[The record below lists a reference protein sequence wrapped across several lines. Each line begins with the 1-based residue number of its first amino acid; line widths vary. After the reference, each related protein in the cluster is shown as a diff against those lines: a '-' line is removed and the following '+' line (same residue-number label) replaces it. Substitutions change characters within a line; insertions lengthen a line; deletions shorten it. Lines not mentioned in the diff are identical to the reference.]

1 MSYATVADMVSR
13 FGEIEL
19 IQLTDPMNNAEIN
32 PVLVEGRIADAQN
45 VIDSWIGRVYRLP
58 LRGCSQ
64 PPVAPGGPVTYSVPP
79 QLVRI
84 ACDIA
89 RFYFYKDVA
98 PDNAIYLRYK
108 AALAEL
114 QAIAEGKAVLSCP
127 LGGLPGDLVGADA
140 QEGWEVR
147 HSFSPRQIT
156 DDSTRGYA

>member
-1 MSYATVADMVSR
+1 MIYATIADMVSR
-13 FGEIEL
+13 FGETEL
-19 IQLTDPMNNAEIN
+19 IQLTDPAANAAIN
-32 PVLVEGRIADAQN
+32 AAMVEGRIGDAQM
-45 VIDSWIGRVYRLP
+45 VIDSWIGRIYRMP
-58 LRGCSQ
+58 LRGCAQS
-64 PPVAPGGPVTYSVPP
+64 PAAPGDPVTYAAPP

-89 RFYFYKDVA
+89 RFYLFKDVA
-98 PDNAIYLRYK
+98 PDNVVYLRHK

-114 QAIAEGKAVLSCP
+114 QAIADGKAGLTCP
-127 LGGLPGDLVGADA
+127 MGGLPGELVGADA

>member
-1 MSYATVADMVSR
+1 MIYATVADMISM
-13 FGEIEL
+13 FTEIEL

-32 PVLVEGRIADAQN
+32 PVLIAGRIADAQG
-45 VIDSWIGRVYRLP
+45 VIDGWIGKVYRLP
-58 LRGCSQ
+58 LRGCAA
-64 PPVAPGGPVTYSVPP
+64 PPAAPGDPVTYTVPP

-89 RFYFYKDVA
+89 RFYLYKDVA
-98 PDNAIYLRYK
+98 PDNVIYLRYK

-114 QAIAEGKAVLSCP
+114 QAIAEGKAGLSCP

>member
-1 MSYATVADMVSR
+1 MKYATVADMVSL

-19 IQLTDPMNNAEIN
+19 IQLTDPAANVAIDTAK
-32 PVLVEGRIADAQN
+32 VEARIADAQT
-45 VIDSWIGRVYRLP
+45 VVDSWIGRVYRLP
-58 LRGCSQ
+58 LRGC
-64 PPVAPGGPVTYSVPP
+64 AEPGATPGDPVTYVVPP

-89 RFYFYKDVA
+89 RFYLYKDVA
-98 PDNAIYLRYK
+98 PDNVIYLRYK
-108 AALAEL
+108 AAQAEL
-114 QAIAEGKAVLSCP
+114 QAIADGKAGLACP
-127 LGGLPGDLVGADA
+127 LGCLPGDLVGADA

>member
-1 MSYATVADMVSR
+1 MIYATVADMISM
-13 FGEIEL
+13 FTEIEL

-32 PVLVEGRIADAQN
+32 PVLIAGRIADAQG
-45 VIDSWIGRVYRLP
+45 VIDGWIGKVYRLP
-58 LRGCSQ
+58 LRGCAE
-64 PPVAPGGPVTYSVPP
+64 PPAAPGDPVTYTVPP

-89 RFYFYKDVA
+89 RFYLYKDVA
-98 PDNAIYLRYK
+98 PDNVIYLRYK

-114 QAIAEGKAVLSCP
+114 QAIAEGKAGLSCP

-140 QEGWEVR
+140 QQGVQVY

>member
-1 MSYATVADMVSR
+1 VIYATVADMISM
-13 FGEIEL
+13 FTELEL
-19 IQLTDPMNNAEIN
+19 IQLTDPMNNATIN
-32 PVLVEGRIADAQN
+32 AALVEGRIADAQG
-45 VIDSWIGRVYRLP
+45 VIDGWIGQSEPNP
-58 LRGCSQ
+58 LRGCAQ
-64 PPVAPGGPVTYSVPP
+64 PPVAPGDPVTYAVPP
-79 QLVRI
+79 QLVRV

-89 RFYFYKDVA
+89 RFYLYKDVA
-98 PDNAIYLRYK
+98 PDNVIYLRYK

-114 QAIAEGKAVLSCP
+114 QAIAEGKAGLSCP